1 MLTIENI
8 QKIERKK
15 IETKHAHWVVMSIE
29 ERKYDYI
36 IKVRFD
42 YGKSFGVKHPKYI
55 NFKLLR
61 YNEFDS
67 ERNEWRMYNDQNGN
81 YVTLTKGLLNFKMF
95 PGMLG
100 GQLDSFSK

>member
-1 MLTIENI
+1 MLKIGNI
-8 QKIERKK
+8 QKIEGTK
-15 IETKHAHWVVMSIE
+15 IETVNAYWVVMSIE

-42 YGKSFGVKHPKYI
+42 YGKSFGIKHPKYI

-67 ERNEWRMYNDQNGN
+67 TANEWRMYNDQNVN
-81 YVTLTKGLLNFKMF
+81 YVILTTGLLNFKMF
-95 PGMLG
+95 VGMLG

>member
-1 MLTIENI
+1 MLKIGNI
-8 QKIERKK
+8 QKIEGTK
-15 IETKHAHWVVMSIE
+15 IETVHTHWVVMSIE

-61 YNEFDS
+61 FNAFDS
-67 ERNEWRMYNDQNGN
+67 TANEWRMYNDQNSN
-81 YVTLTKGLLNFKMF
+81 CVTLTKGLLDFKMF

>member
-1 MLTIENI
+1 MLKIGNI
-8 QKIERKK
+8 QKIEGTK
-15 IETKHAHWVVMSIE
+15 IETVHAHWVVMSIE

-42 YGKSFGVKHPKYI
+42 YGKSFGIKHPKYI

-61 YNEFDS
+61 FKVVNGD
-67 ERNEWRMYNDQNGN
+67 EWKMYNDQNSN
-81 YVTLTKGLLNFKMF
+81 CVTLTKGLLDFKMF

>member
-1 MLTIENI
+1 MLKIGNI
-8 QKIERKK
+8 QKIEGTK
-15 IETKHAHWVVMSIE
+15 IDTPHARWVVMSIE

-42 YGKSFGVKHPKYI
+42 YGKSFGIKHPKYI

-61 YNEFDS
+61 IKIDGDD
-67 ERNEWRMYNDQNGN
+67 WQMYNDQNKG
-81 YVTLTKGLLNFKMF
+81 YIGLTTGLLDFKTF
-95 PGMLG
+95 VGILG

>member
-61 YNEFDS
+61 IKIDGD
-67 ERNEWRMYNDQNGN
+67 EWQMYNDHTGD
-81 YVTLTKGLLNFKMF
+81 YITLTKGYLHDLKVFV
-95 PGMLG
+95 GILG
-100 GQLDSFSK
+100 GQLHSFSN